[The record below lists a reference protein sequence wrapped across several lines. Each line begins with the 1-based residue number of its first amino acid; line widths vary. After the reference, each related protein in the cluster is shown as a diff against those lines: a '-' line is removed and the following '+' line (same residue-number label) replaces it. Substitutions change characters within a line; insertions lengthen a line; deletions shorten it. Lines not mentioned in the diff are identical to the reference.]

1 MKILKIM
8 LIFGTV
14 FSYAVG
20 PTKVATFDRS
30 LWGESLSTQSSF
42 DKASRYEILS
52 YVRQIINTNL
62 STTTVLKKFVGR
74 KNVNLSSVQKWK
86 KSTKEE
92 LLQNFQLAQ
101 KTCTTSNKFSLD
113 LCKKVNSWAE
123 LSIMAREYTPKVNKK
138 EWYKASQTFFAYYLY
153 EQARLAALFPKITSE
168 IDKLDASEVQ
178 GFNFE
183 DGEFLLTFDD
193 GPKFKR
199 TEKLSLLLQEK
210 DIHGLFFVLGNNLE
224 KSLKVHGKKKIKKLY
239 NGSCVGSHGF
249 IHKSHQRLK
258 TWKSSYD
265 KTRALIANNN
275 LQNTPKAK
283 VWFRPPYGQRHKK
296 LISYLATLNDTV
308 MLWNIDSQDWNRN
321 LSAKKVE
328 DRVVTLMLLH
338 RKGIILFHDIHP
350 KAIKVVNVLNE
361 YREQKTISWVD
372 CRSFE

>member
-1 MKILKIM
+1 MKFLKTM
-8 LIFGTV
+8 LIFGMV
-14 FSYAVG
+14 FAYAVG
-20 PTKVATFDRS
+20 PTKVATFDRA
-30 LWGESLSTQSSF
+30 LWGESLFTQSAF

-52 YVRQIINTNL
+52 YVQQIVNTNL
-62 STTTVLKKFVGR
+62 STTTALKKFVGR
-74 KNVNLSSVQKWK
+74 KKVNLSSVQKWK
-86 KSTKEE
+86 AFTKEE
-92 LLQNFQLAQ
+92 LFKNFQLAQ
-101 KTCTTSNKFSLD
+101 KSCSSSKN

-123 LSIMAREYTPKVNKK
+123 LAIMAREYKPKEEKK
-138 EWYKASQTFFAYYLY
+138 KWYKASQTFFAYYLY
-153 EQARLAALFPKITSE
+153 EQARLAALFPKTTSE
-168 IDKLDASEVQ
+168 IDKIDASEVQ
-178 GFNFE
+178 GFGFE

-193 GPKFKR
+193 GPKYKR
-199 TEKLSLLLQEK
+199 TKKLSLLLQEK
-210 DIHGLFFVLGNNLE
+210 EIHGLFFVLGNNLE
-224 KSLKVHGKKKIKKLY
+224 KALSVHGKKKIKKLY

-258 TWKSSYD
+258 TWQSSYD

-275 LQNTPKAK
+275 LQNTSKDK

-296 LISYLATLNDTV
+296 LIAYLAMLHDTV
-308 MLWNIDSQDWNRN
+308 MLWNIDSQDWNRH

-350 KAIKVVNVLNE
+350 KAIKVVEVLNA

>member
-1 MKILKIM
+1 MKILKTM
-8 LIFGTV
+8 LICTTV
-14 FSYAVG
+14 FAYAVG
-20 PTKVATFDRS
+20 PTKVATFDRT
-30 LWGESLSTQSSF
+30 LWGEPLSTQQSF
-42 DKASRYEILS
+42 DKASRHEILS

-74 KNVNLSSVQKWK
+74 KKVSLSSVQKWK

-92 LLQNFQLAQ
+92 LLHNFQLAQ
-101 KTCTTSNKFSLD
+101 KTCTTSKD

-123 LSIMAREYTPKVNKK
+123 LAIMAREYTPKADKK
-138 EWYKASQTFFAYYLY
+138 EWYQASQTFFAYYLY
-153 EQARLAALFPKITSE
+153 EQARLAALFPKTTSE
-168 IDKLDASEVQ
+168 IDRLDASEVQ

-210 DIHGLFFVLGNNLE
+210 DIHGLFFILGNNLE

-275 LQNTPKAK
+275 LQNTPKNK

-338 RKGIILFHDIHP
+338 RKGIVLFHDIHP
-350 KAIKVVNVLNE
+350 KAIKVVEVLNA